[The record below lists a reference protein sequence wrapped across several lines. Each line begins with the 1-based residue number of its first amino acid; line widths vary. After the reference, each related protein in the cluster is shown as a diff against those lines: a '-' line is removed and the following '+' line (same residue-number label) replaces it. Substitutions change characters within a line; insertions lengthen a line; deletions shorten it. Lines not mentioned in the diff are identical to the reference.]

1 MNKNRK
7 RKDCIITT
15 CVDIVLPI
23 TLVLGAYIILHGH
36 LSPGGGFQG
45 GVLIAGAIAIFFIGY
60 GREKVLKTFHLNRLK
75 VSEDLGALGFVFVA
89 SLGLIAGSAFFGNIL
104 PKGNEGDLLS
114 SGTIF
119 LMNFAVG
126 YKVLAG
132 IGILILVMIGALKSN
147 DDKEEGGQEDDN

>member
-1 MNKNRK
+1 MSNRK
-7 RKDCIITT
+7 EIDVIMPSCSGL
-15 CVDIVLPI
+15 VMPI

-45 GVLIAGAIAIFFIGY
+45 GVLIAGTIAIFYLAY
-60 GREKVLKTFHLNRLK
+60 GREKTLKTFHLSRLSN
-75 VSEDLGALGFVFVA
+75 SEDFGGLLFVLFATLGV
-89 SLGLIAGSAFFGNIL
+89 IYGSSFFANVIY
-104 PKGNEGDLLS
+104 KGSFGKLYS

-132 IGILILVMIGALKSN
+132 IGILILSLIGTLRNN
-147 DDKEEGGQEDDN
+147 DEGGKDHDN

>member
-1 MNKNRK
+1 MKKNRK
-7 RKDCIITT
+7 QKDIIVPS
-15 CVDIVLPI
+15 CADLVIPI

-45 GVLIAGAIAIFFIGY
+45 GVLLTGAIAIFFIAY
-60 GREKVLKTFHLNRLK
+60 GRDKVLKTFHLNRLK
-75 VSEDLGALGFVFVA
+75 TSEDLGALAFVLVGT
-89 SLGLIAGSAFFGNIL
+89 LGKLF
-104 PKGNEGDLLS
+104 S

-132 IGILILVMIGALKSN
+132 IGVLLLIMIGTLR
-147 DDKEEGGQEDDN
+147 DDEEEGLEDDN

>member
-1 MNKNRK
+1 MKGK
-7 RKDCIITT
+7 RKEKDIIIPS

-45 GVLIAGAIAIFFIGY
+45 GVLLAGAISIMYLAY
-60 GREKVLKTFHLNRLK
+60 GKDKVLKIFHLSRLK
-75 VSEDLGALGFVFVA
+75 ISEDLGALAFVFIG
-89 SLGLIAGSAFFGNIL
+89 SLGVIYGTSFFGNVIW
-104 PKGNEGDLLS
+104 KGTAGRLFS

-132 IGILILVMIGALKSN
+132 VGVLILVMIGALRE
-147 DDKEEGGQEDDN
+147 DDKGGQEDDN

>member
-1 MNKNRK
+1 MNKKRK
-7 RKDCIITT
+7 RKDIIIPT
-15 CVDIVLPI
+15 CSDVVLPI

-45 GVLIAGAIAIFFIGY
+45 GVLLAGAIAIFFIAY
-60 GREKVLKTFHLNRLK
+60 GREKVMKTFHLHRLK
-75 VSEDLGALGFVFVA
+75 ISEDLGALGFVFIA
-89 SLGLIAGSAFFGNIL
+89 TLGIIYGSAFCGNVIA
-104 PKGNEGDLLS
+104 KGTAGDLFS

-132 IGILILVMIGALKSN
+132 IGVLILVMIGTLRASE
-147 DDKEEGGQEDDN
+147 DEEEGGQEDDN

>member
-1 MNKNRK
+1 MKNK
-7 RKDCIITT
+7 RKQKDVIIPS
-15 CVDIVLPI
+15 CADLVIPI

-45 GVLIAGAIAIFFIGY
+45 GVLLAGAITIFFLAY
-60 GREKVLKTFHLNRLK
+60 GRDKVLKTFHLGRLK
-75 VSEDLGALGFVFVA
+75 ISEDIGALTFVIIGT
-89 SLGLIAGSAFFGNIL
+89 LGVIYGAAFFGNVVW
-104 PKGNEGDLLS
+104 KGTLGKLFS

-132 IGILILVMIGALKSN
+132 IGVLILIMVGTLK
-147 DDKEEGGQEDDN
+147 DDEEGGELDDN